1 MVKLNLRT
9 PAVIIGV
16 SFLLIWYGVVHQRVN
31 SREHLTDMKPI
42 PMESREKIIQYMLL
56 KVVSEEQANKIQLTP
71 EDKKFIA
78 FLEANPITAVDD
90 KMMVKLTEMIKKIST
105 NDVMLKQ
112 ILSNPDIAKNGV
124 RAIGQCAVAAVIFLY
139 ADKYEKLKEPPT
151 QAEFKAQMNSLFLDD
166 PMYKHGIRGLRA
178 NLDTED
184 IYKNQI
190 TYSTQQIAELDN
202 ELKSY
207 QGYPAYGAQ
216 EQRINQKKQRIQER
230 VEASKMALDGVSIQK
245 SVLGVNT
252 YPFGASTSPLVNQ
265 VFEIAYKYYF
275 GETYTGAGL
284 FSAAWKAVIGI
295 FGATGAILVIGLLVY
310 YFFLR

>member
-1 MVKLNLRT
+1 MMKLNLRS
-9 PAVIIGV
+9 PLVIAGV
-16 SFLLIWYGVVHQRVN
+16 SFLLIWYAVMHQRVN
-31 SREHLTDMKPI
+31 SREHLTDVKPI
-42 PMESREKIIQYMLL
+42 PNSSKDKIVQYILL
-56 KVVSEEQANKIQLTP
+56 KVVSEEQANKIKLTP

-78 FLEANPITAVDD
+78 FLDANPITAVDD

-112 ILSNPDIAKNGV
+112 LLNNPDIAKEGV
-124 RAIGQCAVAAVIFLY
+124 RAVGKAAVAAVIFLY

-151 QAEFKAQMNSLFLDD
+151 QDEFKAQMNTLFLDD
-166 PMYKHGIRGLRA
+166 PGFKLGVRGLRY
-178 NLDTED
+178 NLDQED
-184 IYKNQI
+184 EYKQMMERN
-190 TYSTQQIAELDN
+190 TRRMAELD
-202 ELKSY
+202 KSNA
-207 QGYPAYGAQ
+207 PNAQ
-216 EQRINQKKQRIQER
+216 QQKQNLQQQT
-230 VEASKMALDGVSIQK
+230 EAVKMALDGVSIQK

-284 FSAAWKAVIGI
+284 FSAAWKAIIGI

>member
-1 MVKLNLRT
+1 
-9 PAVIIGV
+9 
-16 SFLLIWYGVVHQRVN
+16 
-31 SREHLTDMKPI
+31 MKPI

>member
-1 MVKLNLRT
+1 MVKLNLRS
-9 PAVIIGV
+9 PLVIAGV
-16 SFLLIWYGVVHQRVN
+16 SFLLIWYAVMHQRVN
-31 SREHLTDMKPI
+31 SREHLTDVKPI
-42 PMESREKIIQYMLL
+42 PNASKEKIIQYMLL
-56 KVVSEEQANKIQLTP
+56 KVVSEEQANKIKLTP
-71 EDKKFIA
+71 DDKKFIA

-105 NDVMLKQ
+105 NDVMMKQ
-112 ILSNPDIAKNGV
+112 ILSNPDLAKNGV
-124 RAIGQCAVAAVIFLY
+124 RAVGQAAVAAIIFLY
-139 ADKYEKLKEPPT
+139 ADRYEKLKEPPT
-151 QAEFKAQMNSLFLDD
+151 QDQFKAQMNSLFLDD
-166 PMYKHGIRGLRA
+166 PTYKHGIRGLRA
-178 NLDTED
+178 NLDNED
-184 IYKNQI
+184 EYKDNI
-190 TYSTQQIAELDN
+190 SDSTRQIAELDN

-207 QGYPAYGAQ
+207 RGYPAYGAV
-216 EQRINQKKQRIQER
+216 EQRNNQRKQQIQQR
-230 VEASKMALDGVSIQK
+230 VEASKMALDGVTIQK

-284 FSAAWKAVIGI
+284 FSAAWKAIIGI

>member
-1 MVKLNLRT
+1 MVKLNLRS
-9 PAVIIGV
+9 PLVIAGV
-16 SFLLIWYGVVHQRVN
+16 SFLLIWYAVMHQRVN
-31 SREHLTDMKPI
+31 SREHLTDVKPI
-42 PMESREKIIQYMLL
+42 PNSSKDKIVQYILL

-78 FLEANPITAVDD
+78 FLDANPITAVDD

-112 ILSNPDIAKNGV
+112 LLNNPDIAKEGV
-124 RAIGQCAVAAVIFLY
+124 RAVGKAAVAAVIFLY
-139 ADKYEKLKEPPT
+139 ADRYEKLKAPPT
-151 QAEFKAQMNSLFLDD
+151 QDEFKAQMNTLFLED
-166 PMYKHGIRGLRA
+166 PGFKLGVRGLRY
-178 NLDTED
+178 NLDQED
-184 IYKNQI
+184 EYKQMMEGN
-190 TYSTQQIAELDN
+190 TRRMAELD
-202 ELKSY
+202 KSNA
-207 QGYPAYGAQ
+207 PNAQ
-216 EQRINQKKQRIQER
+216 QQKQDLQQQT
-230 VEASKMALDGVSIQK
+230 EAVKMALDGVSIQK

>member
-1 MVKLNLRT
+1 MAKLNLRT

-16 SFLLIWYGVVHQRVN
+16 SFLLIWYGVMHQRIN

-42 PMESREKIIQYMLL
+42 PMESREKIVQYVLL
-56 KVVSEEQANKIQLTP
+56 KVVSEEQANKIQLTAD
-71 EDKKFIA
+71 DKKFIA
-78 FLEANPITAVDD
+78 FLDANPITAVDD
-90 KMMVKLTEMIKKIST
+90 KMMVRLTEMIKKIST

-124 RAIGQCAVAAVIFLY
+124 RAIGQAAVAAVIFLY

-151 QAEFKAQMNSLFLDD
+151 QAEFKAHMNTLFLED
-166 PMYKHGIRGLRA
+166 PGFKIGVRGLRA
-178 NLDTED
+178 NLDSED
-184 IYKNQI
+184 TYKNQI
-190 TYSTQQIAELDN
+190 TSDTGQLARIDEEVQRAPGFIRGWVEQNANRRKQQ
-202 ELKSY
+202 
-207 QGYPAYGAQ
+207 
-216 EQRINQKKQRIQER
+216 IQER
-230 VEASKMALDGVSIQK
+230 IEQNKMALDGVSIQK

-284 FSAAWKAVIGI
+284 LSGAWKAIIGI
-295 FGATGAILVIGLLVY
+295 FGATGAIIVIGLLVY

>member
-9 PAVIIGV
+9 PAVIVGV
-16 SFLLIWYGVVHQRVN
+16 SFLLIWYGVMHQRVN
-31 SREHLTDMKPI
+31 SREHLTDVKPI
-42 PMESREKIIQYMLL
+42 PNASKDKIIQYMLL

-90 KMMVKLTEMIKKIST
+90 KMMIKLTEMIKKIST

-112 ILSNPDIAKNGV
+112 ILSNPDLAKNGV
-124 RAIGQCAVAAVIFLY
+124 RAIGQSAVAAIIFLY
-139 ADKYEKLKEPPT
+139 ADRYEKLKEPPT
-151 QAEFKAQMNSLFLDD
+151 QDQFKAQMNSLFLDD
-166 PMYKHGIRGLRA
+166 PMYKQGIRGLRS
-178 NLDTED
+178 NLDDED
-184 IYKNQI
+184 DLKRTMERN
-190 TYSTQQIAELDN
+190 TRRMTELD
-202 ELKSY
+202 KSTA
-207 QGYPAYGAQ
+207 PDAKQ
-216 EQRINQKKQRIQER
+216 EKEQLQRQT
-230 VEASKMALDGVSIQK
+230 EAIKMALDGIAMQK

-284 FSAAWKAVIGI
+284 LSGAWKAIIGI
-295 FGATGAILVIGLLVY
+295 FGSLGAIAVVGLIVY
-310 YFFLR
+310 FVFLR

>member
-1 MVKLNLRT
+1 
-9 PAVIIGV
+9 
-16 SFLLIWYGVVHQRVN
+16 
-31 SREHLTDMKPI
+31 
-42 PMESREKIIQYMLL
+42 
-56 KVVSEEQANKIQLTP
+56 
-71 EDKKFIA
+71 
-78 FLEANPITAVDD
+78 
-90 KMMVKLTEMIKKIST
+90 MMVKLTEMIKKIST

-124 RAIGQCAVAAVIFLY
+124 RAIGQAAVAAVIFLY

-151 QAEFKAQMNSLFLDD
+151 EAEFKAHMNTLFLED
-166 PMYKHGIRGLRA
+166 PGFKLGVRGLRA
-178 NLDTED
+178 NLDSED
-184 IYKNQI
+184 TYKNQI
-190 TYSTQQIAELDN
+190 TSDTGELARIDQEVQRAPGFMRGWAEQN
-202 ELKSY
+202 ANR
-207 QGYPAYGAQ
+207 Q
-216 EQRINQKKQRIQER
+216 KQRIQQRIEQN
-230 VEASKMALDGVSIQK
+230 KMALDGVSIQK

-284 FSAAWKAVIGI
+284 LSAAWKAVIGI

>member
-1 MVKLNLRT
+1 MMKLNLRS
-9 PAVIIGV
+9 PLVIAGV
-16 SFLLIWYGVVHQRVN
+16 SFLLIWYAVMHQRVN
-31 SREHLTDMKPI
+31 SREHLTDVKPI
-42 PMESREKIIQYMLL
+42 PNSSKDKIVQYILL
-56 KVVSEEQANKIQLTP
+56 KVVSEEQANKIKLTP

-78 FLEANPITAVDD
+78 FLDANPITAVDD

-112 ILSNPDIAKNGV
+112 LLNNPDIAKEGV
-124 RAIGQCAVAAVIFLY
+124 RAVGKAAVAAVIFLY
-139 ADKYEKLKEPPT
+139 ADRYEKLKAPPT
-151 QAEFKAQMNSLFLDD
+151 QDEFKAQMNTLFLDD
-166 PMYKHGIRGLRA
+166 PGFKIGVRGLRY
-178 NLDTED
+178 NLDQED
-184 IYKNQI
+184 EYKRMMEGN
-190 TYSTQQIAELDN
+190 TRRMAELD
-202 ELKSY
+202 KSNA
-207 QGYPAYGAQ
+207 PNAQ
-216 EQRINQKKQRIQER
+216 QQKQDLQQQT
-230 VEASKMALDGVSIQK
+230 EAVKMALDGVSIQK